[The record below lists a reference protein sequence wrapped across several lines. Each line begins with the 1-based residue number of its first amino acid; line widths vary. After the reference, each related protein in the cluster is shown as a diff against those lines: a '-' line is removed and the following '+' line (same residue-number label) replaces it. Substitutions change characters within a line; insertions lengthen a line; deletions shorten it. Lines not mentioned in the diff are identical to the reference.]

1 MNKKYL
7 FLYALLGIIFIFII
21 IKLSKNKIIEG
32 HRIGYRDNY
41 FLEQNYYY
49 GGINALNINPY
60 YYHPYYYNQYYY
72 NPYYYNQYYYN
83 PYYYPYYPYY

>member
-32 HRIGYRDNY
+32 HRIRYRDNY

-49 GGINALNINPY
+49 GGENVLHVNPLY
-60 YYHPYYYNQYYY
+60 IYDY
-72 NPYYYNQYYYN
+72 NPYYYT